1 MGTLHK
7 TQKCKLLMLIEDS
20 MENATLSS
28 VPEGNALI
36 LDGMAIIQSMKKLLS
51 LFGELADQ
59 LLWMVINLGLQ

>member
-36 LDGMAIIQSMKKLLS
+36 LDGMAIIQSMKKLRS